1 MVYGTMCFNE
11 EIEYIKYLENEE
23 GCSGLIRID
32 EYLDEL
38 IAALKDAFGER
49 LMYIGLQGSYLRNEE
64 TKNSDIDIMA
74 VIDNLSVKDL
84 KAYQKAL
91 VLVGNFDKSCGF
103 ICGKADLEHWN
114 PLEICHLLH
123 TTKDY
128 YGELKKLVPAYTI
141 EDERNYVKL
150 SLNNLYH
157 EICHRYI
164 HGDREYN
171 VIKLPITC
179 KSVFF
184 IMQHLYYLN
193 SGNFIPTK
201 RELLERVQD
210 EDKIVLELTISLQD
224 HTDYDFDRAFLVLFN
239 WCQNAL
245 LKL

>member
-1 MVYGTMCFNE
+1 M
-11 EIEYIKYLENEE
+11 L
-23 GCSGLIRID
+23 RID
-32 EYLDEL
+32 EYVDEL
-38 IAALKDAFGER
+38 ITFLKDAFGER

-64 TKNSDIDIMA
+64 TENSDIDIMA
-74 VIDNLSVKDL
+74 VIDNLSIEDL
-84 KAYQKAL
+84 KTYQKAL
-91 VLVGNFDKSCGF
+91 VSVGNFDKSCGF

-114 PLEICHLLH
+114 PLEICHLLN

-128 YGELKKLVPAYTI
+128 YGELKNLVPAYNV

-164 HGDREYN
+164 HDDREYN

-184 IMQHLYYLN
+184 IMQPLYYLS

-201 RELLERVQD
+201 RELLECVQD
-210 EDKIVLELTISLQD
+210 EDKLVLKLSISLQD
-224 HTDYDFDRAFLVLFN
+224 HTDYDFDRAFLVLFH
-239 WCQNAL
+239 WCRNAL
-245 LKL
+245 LRL